1 MHLSWMARDHWEG
14 GEGEEV
20 VLASVTPLEVGN
32 EIPQHLLAHSHGITT
47 DHDPS
52 RRIKSCDASVCQCCN
67 QYFM

>member
-1 MHLSWMARDHWEG
+1 MHLSWMAQDHWEG

-47 DHDPS
+47 DHD
-52 RRIKSCDASVCQCCN
+52 RSV
-67 QYFM
+67 